1 MTAHFSVKRGWP
13 DDVHPAKL
21 LTTHLGKF
29 VSDVAIDQIQP
40 RMNALFAFLCH
51 TDKIDTLLKA
61 SGQDGIFIKS
71 QSPDIQPLELLWLPE
86 DLPLEKALVYASDAR
101 VMGVAEKG
109 ATGKLALRFRDVT
122 VLSNFAKEKNFQD
135 SSLWARWR
143 ITGFPVGAGIHGL
156 HQLLLQN
163 HWSDVEVLY
172 LDDRQ
177 AVFHA
182 ANRGDDKPL
191 FYTASGQKH
200 QLRFKALNS
209 LARGMSKDARV
220 ATSSATKATS
230 VSTPT
235 TRKDRQF
242 SFLREVDNAMVVELE
257 NAGTKRPPYD
267 HTGGKRSI
275 VFAAFDGHAGAGWE
289 SDKKDAVN
297 RMLRDLSSEMAGR
310 GGMPIIVTGDFN
322 IQVDESTVIREMLRS
337 GGWVDA
343 HAFADADMEAPL
355 AMNTRRKLNPV
366 YSLNF
371 KIVGGSFK
379 SQASDVGPTQV
390 EEERLDKWKGT
401 ITRLKHIPLHWQ
413 RKAKMLVATQSQ
425 SVYAQGTHTFQAD
438 EEELKKV
445 PSTIMRTMWQ
455 TDCYSMSPYITFALL
470 LPAQLDPMFGRK
482 YHGLRTLHDV

>member
-1 MTAHFSVKRGWP
+1 MSKMTAHFSVKRGWP

-267 HTGGKRSI
+267 HTGETPEPKGQRS
-275 VFAAFDGHAGAGWE
+275 
-289 SDKKDAVN
+289 S
-297 RMLRDLSSEMAGR
+297 
-310 GGMPIIVTGDFN
+310 
-322 IQVDESTVIREMLRS
+322 
-337 GGWVDA
+337 
-343 HAFADADMEAPL
+343 
-355 AMNTRRKLNPV
+355 
-366 YSLNF
+366 
-371 KIVGGSFK
+371 
-379 SQASDVGPTQV
+379 
-390 EEERLDKWKGT
+390 
-401 ITRLKHIPLHWQ
+401 
-413 RKAKMLVATQSQ
+413 
-425 SVYAQGTHTFQAD
+425 
-438 EEELKKV
+438 
-445 PSTIMRTMWQ
+445 
-455 TDCYSMSPYITFALL
+455 
-470 LPAQLDPMFGRK
+470 
-482 YHGLRTLHDV
+482 